1 MRKFFTEYLLLNLF
15 IFGCIALLSL
25 AVLNFSFF
33 DPFTQAFSDFTLTD
47 LYYSKVKDRHQIYK
61 GPIVLVNIENRTRKE
76 LAYFFEHIQE
86 ANPKVVGLDMIF
98 SKRVNEQ
105 DSILKK
111 VFANHQNFVFGYYA
125 DFENSSNTVYTDS
138 FFTLPGRNGYT
149 NIVSENIEY
158 STIRHYYPVYEHKEA
173 FTTGIIKSYNQK
185 VFNKLLKRKNKKT
198 EIHFFG
204 NLQNFLYYNF
214 DEVINP
220 SFDTHVF
227 KNKIVLAGYFGLP
240 AANKGNKTDEDKFF
254 TPLNDRLSGRSFPD
268 MYGCVIHANI
278 LRMILEDD
286 FVKVMPRFA
295 VMFISFV
302 LTWLILPLMCRLF
315 FKGDL
320 WFNPIGTIIQL
331 TGSIVAVLITVLV
344 YRFLN
349 VKFDPGLFIACLVL
363 LPTFI
368 NLYEAFLK
376 LVRYKL
382 KIPIRSAF
390 LLKPDDD

>member
-1 MRKFFTEYLLLNLF
+1 
-15 IFGCIALLSL
+15 
-25 AVLNFSFF
+25 
-33 DPFTQAFSDFTLTD
+33 
-47 LYYSKVKDRHQIYK
+47 
-61 GPIVLVNIENRTRKE
+61 
-76 LAYFFEHIQE
+76 
-86 ANPKVVGLDMIF
+86 
-98 SKRVNEQ
+98 
-105 DSILKK
+105 
-111 VFANHQNFVFGYYA
+111 
-125 DFENSSNTVYTDS
+125 
-138 FFTLPGRNGYT
+138 
-149 NIVSENIEY
+149 
-158 STIRHYYPVYEHKEA
+158 
-173 FTTGIIKSYNQK
+173 
-185 VFNKLLKRKNKKT
+185 
-198 EIHFFG
+198 
-204 NLQNFLYYNF
+204 
-214 DEVINP
+214 
-220 SFDTHVF
+220 
-227 KNKIVLAGYFGLP
+227 
-240 AANKGNKTDEDKFF
+240 
-254 TPLNDRLSGRSFPD
+254 
-268 MYGCVIHANI
+268 
-278 LRMILEDD
+278 MILEDD